1 MTFDLVEEGIDEKE
15 ENPKQMEPISD
26 SIGSTL
32 VVLSHPLNHRY
43 GNCSNS
49 EDEYE
54 GVIDL
59 SGSDLNGDDYDGS
72 VDDEVES
79 NKQVVIQEQESSESL
94 FSISIDSRKRLSDA
108 EVDNEKEVNSPMPKP
123 IGSDQTGHSVLKP
136 IENLTQGKEVKVI
149 AIPLTSNHQE
159 KENINVEQ
167 DLYIPISPEPT
178 LKPSK
183 HLTRRPLKSNDLKLV
198 DQETGVDTSL
208 SSWLVESE
216 TTPKSNA
223 SNNSVGNSMCEKVS
237 SSISL
242 GDRPI
247 LGAWTSEELKQLSA
261 SSTPNRSR
269 SQSPDQI
276 PILGTVGSYWNH
288 TGQAMDSDSNSSCKG
303 MENTAG
309 RNREV

>member
-1 MTFDLVEEGIDEKE
+1 MAFDLVEESIDEKE

-59 SGSDLNGDDYDGS
+59 SGSDLNGDDYDGP

-94 FSISIDSRKRLSDA
+94 FSISIDSRKRVSDA

-136 IENLTQGKEVKVI
+136 IENLTQGKEVKAI
-149 AIPLTSNHQE
+149 AIPLASKHQE
-159 KENINVEQ
+159 KENMNVEQ

-178 LKPSK
+178 LKLSK
-183 HLTRRPLKSNDLKLV
+183 YLTRRPLKSNDLKLV

-237 SSISL
+237 SSRSL